1 MLIRFSF
8 KNFKSFKNE
17 NCLDMEATSL
27 KEHEYNVAKTE
38 NGDYLKVSAIYGANA
53 SGKTNVLQAFD
64 YMKKRIL
71 GKSGLEVSAIGL
83 GCMGFTQSYPPYPE
97 KNEAIAT
104 LRQAVEAG
112 ITFFDTAEV
121 YSMFKNEELV
131 GEALEPFRNE
141 VVIATKFGYDMANV
155 HFEGSARPVELS
167 SKPEVIRRAVEGSL
181 RRLRRDHIDL
191 YYQHRVDP
199 HTPIEEVADT
209 LSSLI
214 KEGKVLHWGLSEA
227 SAATVRRAH
236 AVCPLTAVQSEYSM
250 WYRKPEV
257 KLLPTLEEL
266 GIGFVPFSPLCKAIL
281 TGRFNRQ
288 TTFDKSDFRST
299 IPRFSPENLQQNV
312 ALAEY
317 VEQLAEMKQTTPA
330 RVALAWLLAQKP
342 WIVPIPGSKRI
353 ERIVENASAVEITFS
368 QEELTEIRSHLDSI
382 HIIGGRYSEDQEKLT
397 GL

>member
-1 MLIRFSF
+1 
-8 KNFKSFKNE
+8 
-17 NCLDMEATSL
+17 
-27 KEHEYNVAKTE
+27 
-38 NGDYLKVSAIYGANA
+38 
-53 SGKTNVLQAFD
+53 
-64 YMKKRIL
+64 MKKRLL
-71 GKSGLEVSAIGL
+71 GKSGLEVSAVGL

-97 KNEAIAT
+97 KNEVIET
-104 LRQAVEAG
+104 LRKAVESG
-112 ITFFDTAEV
+112 INFFDTAEV

-131 GEALEPFRNE
+131 GEALEPFGDD
-141 VVIATKFGYDMANV
+141 VVIATKFGYDMANI
-155 HFEGSARPVELS
+155 HFEGVARPVELS
-167 SKPEVIRRAVEGSL
+167 SKPEVIRRALEGSL

-199 HTPIEEVADT
+199 NTPIEEVADT
-209 LSSLI
+209 LSALI

-257 KLLPTLEEL
+257 ELLPTLEEL
-266 GIGFVPFSPLCKAIL
+266 GIGFVPFSPLGKAML

-288 TTFDKSDFRST
+288 TTFDSSDFRST
-299 IPRFSPENLQQNV
+299 IPRFSPENLQHNV

-317 VEQLAEMKQTTPA
+317 VKQLAEKKQSSPA
-330 RVALAWLLAQKP
+330 QIALAWLMAQKP
-342 WIVPIPGSKRI
+342 WIIPIPGSKRI
-353 ERIVENASAVEITFS
+353 ERIVENAGAVEISFS

-382 HIIGGRYSEDQEKLT
+382 HIIGGRYPEDQEKLT

>member
-1 MLIRFSF
+1 
-8 KNFKSFKNE
+8 
-17 NCLDMEATSL
+17 
-27 KEHEYNVAKTE
+27 
-38 NGDYLKVSAIYGANA
+38 
-53 SGKTNVLQAFD
+53 
-64 YMKKRIL
+64 MKKRIL

-97 KNEAIAT
+97 KREAIAT
-104 LRQAVEAG
+104 LRKAVEAG

-199 HTPIEEVADT
+199 NTPIEEVADT

-257 KLLPTLEEL
+257 ELLPTLEEL
-266 GIGFVPFSPLCKAIL
+266 GIGFVPFSPLGKAIL

>member
-1 MLIRFSF
+1 
-8 KNFKSFKNE
+8 
-17 NCLDMEATSL
+17 
-27 KEHEYNVAKTE
+27 
-38 NGDYLKVSAIYGANA
+38 
-53 SGKTNVLQAFD
+53 
-64 YMKKRIL
+64 MKKRIL

-104 LRQAVEAG
+104 IRQAVEAG

-131 GEALEPFRNE
+131 GEALESFHDE

-199 HTPIEEVADT
+199 NTPIEEV
-209 LSSLI
+209 
-214 KEGKVLHWGLSEA
+214 G
-227 SAATVRRAH
+227 
-236 AVCPLTAVQSEYSM
+236 
-250 WYRKPEV
+250 YRKPEAE
-257 KLLPTLEEL
+257 LLPTLEEL
-266 GIGFVPFSPLCKAIL
+266 GIGFVPFSPLGKAML

-288 TTFDKSDFRST
+288 TTFDQSDFRST

-317 VEQLAEMKQTTPA
+317 VEWLAAKKQTTPA

-353 ERIVENASAVEITFS
+353 GRIVENAGAVEISFS
-368 QEELTEIRSHLDSI
+368 REELTEIRSHLDSI
-382 HIIGGRYSEDQEKLT
+382 HIIGGRYPEDQEKLT